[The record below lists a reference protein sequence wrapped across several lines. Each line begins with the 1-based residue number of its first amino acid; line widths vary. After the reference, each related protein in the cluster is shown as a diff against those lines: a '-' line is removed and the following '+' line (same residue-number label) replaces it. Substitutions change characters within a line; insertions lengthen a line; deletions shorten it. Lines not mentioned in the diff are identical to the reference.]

1 MQPKHVGEN
10 PQVMLKQIMST
21 ARVLLKSCLNH
32 ALNSHHF
39 PRQIQPKEWF
49 HPENADHGRDS
60 YAAPL

>member
-39 PRQIQPKEWF
+39 PRQIQPKE
-49 HPENADHGRDS
+49 
-60 YAAPL
+60 

>member
-1 MQPKHVGEN
+1 TYFDFKSNLIKLKMQPKHVGEN

-39 PRQIQPKEWF
+39 PRQIQPKE
-49 HPENADHGRDS
+49 
-60 YAAPL
+60 

>member
-39 PRQIQPKEWF
+39 PMNRTGFVGDFFI
-49 HPENADHGRDS
+49 
-60 YAAPL
+60 